1 MTQFESAIP
10 PQRPEVS
17 QLGEIYTLK
26 WRDKEIQMRVERFD
40 TDTRKNVTAEIT
52 VEVLDTP
59 VGEGHIARGRQGL
72 LSTFRTLIQ
81 DCVDFGGELISNEDW
96 RIMFKQLSNAV
107 LDKYRMGEPAINLSQ
122 MGEVGKKPFILE
134 PFIYEGNP
142 TVIYGRGGVGKSLF
156 CLYLAVLLQTG
167 TSHNRLS
174 GKKMNVLYL
183 DYEADPDESKYRSN
197 MIAHGL
203 EVDPDSIEIHYRHCS
218 VPFREEADVIQRI
231 VMELEIGCVVIDSA
245 VPAVGDA
252 ISGEAVSQFFNSV
265 RSLST
270 SERQVASL
278 IIGHTTKAQ
287 EDKNSSGPYGAAHW
301 RNGPRT
307 VWHFKADQK
316 RGADTI
322 DVQLIHDK
330 VNLDKLLAPIGFQIE
345 WRQGAIHFL
354 DLDARRHSVFGRQQ
368 HLGDRI
374 EVALEDNS
382 HLAEDALATLLDAR
396 TEDIRTELDRDTRFI
411 QNTLGEWELMSI

>member
-1 MTQFESAIP
+1 MTQFESDVP

-17 QLGEIYTLK
+17 QVGEIYTLK
-26 WRDKEIQMRVERFD
+26 WHDRGILMRVERFD

-52 VEVLDTP
+52 VEILNSP
-59 VGEGHIARGRQGL
+59 SGEGHIARGRQGL
-72 LSTFRTLIQ
+72 LSTFRTIIE
-81 DCVDFGGELISNEDW
+81 DCVDFGGERNEKEDW
-96 RIMFKQLSNAV
+96 RIMFKQMSNAV
-107 LDKYRMGEPAINLSQ
+107 LDKYRMGEPAINLSKIDK
-122 MGEVGKKPFILE
+122 VGKKPFILE

-174 GKKMNVLYL
+174 ATRQSVLYL
-183 DYEADPDESKYRSN
+183 DYEADPDESKYRSD

-203 EVDPDSIEIHYRHCS
+203 GVDPESIDIHYRHCS
-218 VPFREEADVIQRI
+218 VPFREEVDVIQRM
-231 VMELEIGCVVIDSA
+231 VMELDVGCVVIDSA

-316 RGADTI
+316 RNADTI
-322 DVQLIHDK
+322 DVQLVHDK
-330 VNLDKLLAPIGFQIE
+330 VNLDKLLAPVGFQIE
-345 WRQGAIHFL
+345 WGQGQILFH

-374 EVALEDNS
+374 EVALEDNGS
-382 HLAEDALATLLDAR
+382 MSEDALATLLEVT
-396 TEDIRTELDRDTRFI
+396 TEEISTELSIDTRFAE
-411 QNTLGEWELMSI
+411 NNGNWEQESI